1 MCISKND
8 IHQYNTTSTY
18 LKIPEVLFMD
28 DSDKKNH
35 NGFYA
40 SLYTSR
46 TLLKIRHDSFS
57 IFLQI
62 PFYLCNVKSSTT

>member
-1 MCISKND
+1 MIF
-8 IHQYNTTSTY
+8 INTTGTY

-46 TLLKIRHDSFS
+46 TLLKIRLDSFFYK
-57 IFLQI
+57 FLFI
-62 PFYLCNVKSSTT
+62 SAM

>member
-1 MCISKND
+1 MIF
-8 IHQYNTTSTY
+8 INTTGTY

-40 SLYTSR
+40 SLYIYITN
-46 TLLKIRHDSFS
+46 TFED
-57 IFLQI
+57 Q
-62 PFYLCNVKSSTT
+62 T